1 MTAEA
6 TPADVKGDFSGA
18 TLQQGSVTARM
29 ARDGRG
35 GYQMTFTSPGAPPR
49 TVEVVRTVGSRRYQQ
64 YLARDGDTYWRL
76 PVAWHVEEQR
86 WFPMTGAFLFSSE
99 PWRVPHRP
107 ASSGGQS
114 PPALAVGSD
123 RRPVFGGG
131 DFNRHVT
138 RWNDNCVFCHN
149 VAPNPARDPGSGRFA
164 TTVAELGV
172 ACEACHG
179 PGAEHAARNAN
190 PLRRWTLRSSGA
202 ADPTIVNPSR
212 LTPARAADLCGRCH
226 GQRIAD
232 QIAPLLEHGDP
243 FVPGDDLAVESSP
256 LWRDTPLGAEREAF
270 AERFWDDGTPRLTAY
285 EYQGLLQSPCT
296 MRGPMT
302 CTSCH
307 GMHEGDPRGQIR
319 ARFGGRASNT
329 ICTGCHTA
337 LAAPEAS
344 RSHAHHDPAGEG
356 GQGGGTRCVSC
367 HMPRIVYGVLECTA
381 ATGSRFPIPPG
392 TPPPAAPTPAPAA
405 TSNGRPP
412 GPRLRRA
419 SSGGRRAFGRRRR
432 FRRGRRR
439 SRRCSA
445 VPRWPV
451 RRPPTRSAGPPRPA
465 QRPGRVA
472 SGRCSTSWRGTTT
485 RRCGTSPGAACAACS
500 PPMPPRAPDSRP
512 TMILRACP
520 PRERRRWPGCAP
532 RWAKQPWRPHR
543 RWPRCGPARAIAT
556 SPSAN
561 EPAKRGQMTASS
573 SGPERNGGVPDRGPL
588 IDGLIPGLIPGRSR
602 PGGECPTIAS
612 LKRTMAETYPLKFG
626 KYVLLKPMARG
637 GMGAIFLAAAGEL
650 GFQKFCVVKKVIA
663 EKSDRAKANRFLDEA
678 KVVLRLSHANLVPT
692 FDAGE
697 VDGEFYIA
705 MELVEGKDLREIW
718 NRCVRTRTRIP
729 LDVALHVAREIARAL
744 AYVHSHADLRLVHR
758 DVAPPNI
765 LISYFGEVKLTDF
778 GLARS
783 VLKQENTAPGV
794 VFGRASYLSPEQ
806 ARGEIADART
816 DIYSLGIV
824 LWELVTGN
832 QYLQLANLD
841 PATAMSLVRHPRAQP
856 PSSKAPWITP
866 NLDALLMRSL
876 APDREHRF
884 QSAEEMR
891 KALSEIIAQIS
902 PRADAE
908 RTADFLRALYDQVA
922 KEERA
927 ERDKLLADSAA
938 LFAPPHAP
946 ARRRACRCRCRCS
959 NRAAPSWQFP
969 KEDESMGVDFTGR
982 VIDSR
987 YRVIRKIGE
996 GGMGTVYAGEHVEIG
1011 KDVAMKILHPAY
1023 STQQDLVERFRRE
1036 ARAASRIGHPHIID
1050 VTDFGETEDG
1060 CAYFVM
1066 EHLDGI
1072 DLADVLSHE
1081 RRLAPERA
1089 CKIATQICRALAA
1102 AHAAGVIHRDLKP
1115 ENIFLVARDGQA
1127 DFVKVLDFGIARSM
1141 GRARRLT
1148 NPGVAMG
1155 TPEYMAPEQAEGGAV
1170 DQRSDIYSVGALIYE
1185 MVSGSPPQMSRDK
1198 ELIPPRGIKADVPE
1212 ELDRIVVRALEADP
1226 ARRYQSMAQFE
1237 YDLVKSLFG
1246 RSRAVSEMLG
1256 LHDQERGVVP
1266 EISYSDEAPG
1276 GTHPRAD
1283 SPPAAP
1289 RRAASPVPPPSRQRE
1304 EERGADA
1311 GVSGAAVA
1319 GARDSGGGWRY
1330 AGTFAALALVG
1341 VGGGDDLPAA
1351 PLERAR
1357 ADGRRTG
1364 ATVAARGAGAA
1375 ERRRSPGAARCA
1387 AAWPTW
1393 SACWGAERVR
1403 VRAAPRPARAA
1414 RAAARRRRHGHRRH
1428 PGDPGQGAP
1437 GEGGRGGARPRRDRG
1452 RRRALPDRAGARRP
1466 RRRRGRAGGGPA
1478 DARAVGAVGQQG
1490 HRGGALGA
1498 RGGGVF
1504 GRRRRRA
1511 RAPGRLP
1518 ARPARGRRGGHRVRK
1533 GAGHAPGRSDLHP
1546 QPQRRAARAG
1556 HRRQAGAHRA
1566 RASRDDRPP
1575 RRRPS
1580 RPCRRRRPKRRPA
1593 VGAAGG
1599 GSAGESARRQARMTS
1614 AAKPRRRQGRRQ
1626 RRAGKGGALSAG

>member
-1 MTAEA
+1 
-6 TPADVKGDFSGA
+6 
-18 TLQQGSVTARM
+18 
-29 ARDGRG
+29 
-35 GYQMTFTSPGAPPR
+35 
-49 TVEVVRTVGSRRYQQ
+49 
-64 YLARDGDTYWRL
+64 
-76 PVAWHVEEQR
+76 
-86 WFPMTGAFLFSSE
+86 
-99 PWRVPHRP
+99 
-107 ASSGGQS
+107 
-114 PPALAVGSD
+114 
-123 RRPVFGGG
+123 
-131 DFNRHVT
+131 
-138 RWNDNCVFCHN
+138 
-149 VAPNPARDPGSGRFA
+149 
-164 TTVAELGV
+164 
-172 ACEACHG
+172 
-179 PGAEHAARNAN
+179 
-190 PLRRWTLRSSGA
+190 
-202 ADPTIVNPSR
+202 
-212 LTPARAADLCGRCH
+212 
-226 GQRIAD
+226 
-232 QIAPLLEHGDP
+232 
-243 FVPGDDLAVESSP
+243 
-256 LWRDTPLGAEREAF
+256 
-270 AERFWDDGTPRLTAY
+270 
-285 EYQGLLQSPCT
+285 
-296 MRGPMT
+296 
-302 CTSCH
+302 
-307 GMHEGDPRGQIR
+307 
-319 ARFGGRASNT
+319 
-329 ICTGCHTA
+329 
-337 LAAPEAS
+337 
-344 RSHAHHDPAGEG
+344 
-356 GQGGGTRCVSC
+356 
-367 HMPRIVYGVLECTA
+367 
-381 ATGSRFPIPPG
+381 
-392 TPPPAAPTPAPAA
+392 
-405 TSNGRPP
+405 
-412 GPRLRRA
+412 
-419 SSGGRRAFGRRRR
+419 
-432 FRRGRRR
+432 
-439 SRRCSA
+439 
-445 VPRWPV
+445 
-451 RRPPTRSAGPPRPA
+451 
-465 QRPGRVA
+465 
-472 SGRCSTSWRGTTT
+472 
-485 RRCGTSPGAACAACS
+485 
-500 PPMPPRAPDSRP
+500 
-512 TMILRACP
+512 
-520 PRERRRWPGCAP
+520 
-532 RWAKQPWRPHR
+532 
-543 RWPRCGPARAIAT
+543 
-556 SPSAN
+556 
-561 EPAKRGQMTASS
+561 
-573 SGPERNGGVPDRGPL
+573 
-588 IDGLIPGLIPGRSR
+588 
-602 PGGECPTIAS
+602 
-612 LKRTMAETYPLKFG
+612 MAETYPLKFG

-637 GMGAIFLAAAGEL
+637 GMGAIFLAAAGEP
-650 GFQKFCVVKKVIA
+650 GFQKLCVVKKVLA
-663 EKSDRAKANRFLDEA
+663 EKSDRSKSNRFLDEA

-866 NLDALLMRSL
+866 NLDALLMRAL

-908 RTADFLRALYDQVA
+908 RTADFLRGLYDQMA

-927 ERDKLLADSAA
+927 ERDKLLAESAP
-938 LFAPPHAP
+938 LLAPPAT
-946 ARRRACRCRCRCS
+946 R
-959 NRAAPSWQFP
+959 PSASRMPVPLSLLESGSTKQLNFP
-969 KEDESMGVDFTGR
+969 KEDDAAGVDFTGR

-1011 KDVAMKILHPAY
+1011 KDVAIKILHPAY

-1212 ELDRIVVRALEADP
+1212 ELDRIVVRALEKDP
-1226 ARRYQSMAQFE
+1226 ALRYQSMAQFE

-1266 EISYSDEAPG
+1266 EVSYSDEAPG
-1276 GTHPRAD
+1276 GTHARAD
-1283 SPPAAP
+1283 SPPTVV
-1289 RRAASPVPPPSRQRE
+1289 RRAPSPVPAPAWE
-1304 EERGADA
+1304 AERGSRGDDA
-1311 GVSGAAVA
+1311 GVSAEAVTGAARA
-1319 GARDSGGGWRY
+1319 SGGGWRY

-1341 VGGGDDLPAA
+1341 VAAVTIYRRLPWSAH
-1351 PLERAR
+1351 
-1357 ADGRRTG
+1357 GQ
-1364 ATVAARGAGAA
+1364 TVAAPTAASTAPAQPSDADRRAQRLRGGVADVERMLGSGFGFAQLPALQAQLGRLRGDGGTGIADTLATRAKGLLVKAA
-1375 ERRRSPGAARCA
+1375 EEELDRGEIEAGVAHYRIALALDAHGGGEAELVAALRTRAQSALSANKDTEAVRWAREVVAFSGGDAAAHGLLAECLHALREDGEAVTEYEKALATRPDDPSFTHGLSAAR
-1387 AAWPTW
+1387 
-1393 SACWGAERVR
+1393 
-1403 VRAAPRPARAA
+1403 
-1414 RAAARRRRHGHRRH
+1414 H
-1428 PGDPGQGAP
+1428 
-1437 GEGGRGGARPRRDRG
+1437 
-1452 RRRALPDRAGARRP
+1452 ALATESKRE
-1466 RRRRGRAGGGPA
+1466 
-1478 DARAVGAVGQQG
+1478 
-1490 HRGGALGA
+1490 HSSS
-1498 RGGGVF
+1498 
-1504 GRRRRRA
+1504 
-1511 RAPGRLP
+1511 
-1518 ARPARGRRGGHRVRK
+1518 H
-1533 GAGHAPGRSDLHP
+1533 
-1546 QPQRRAARAG
+1546 
-1556 HRRQAGAHRA
+1556 AHR
-1566 RASRDDRPP
+1566 
-1575 RRRPS
+1575 
-1580 RPCRRRRPKRRPA
+1580 
-1593 VGAAGG
+1593 
-1599 GSAGESARRQARMTS
+1599 SATATATS
-1614 AAKPRRRQGRRQ
+1614 AAAPEAPSETAAPPSEPPSPQPPGEVPERERPAAKQEDREDK
-1626 RRAGKGGALSAG
+1626 AEEKGASEKAAPSAPAEPAPDQQH